1 MTKKEIDKIW
11 KKRETC
17 FSKLAM
23 YQEIMDGFF
32 NTRNYNSHID
42 KVKKKIHSLNE
53 ILYKEEKINR
63 KKYAL

>member
-1 MTKKEIDKIW
+1 
-11 KKRETC
+11 
-17 FSKLAM
+17 M